1 MFVLKARGM
10 PFYDMYVSVYFSS
23 WYLSGLGNVRVTFE
37 PNTAKG
43 PVLVFTKLISIV
55 YHCLGEENETD
66 FVELLFVVLA
76 AALLSHSDSLEGDK
90 PEISCIEFSGKL

>member
-1 MFVLKARGM
+1 
-10 PFYDMYVSVYFSS
+10 
-23 WYLSGLGNVRVTFE
+23 VTFE

-55 YHCLGEENETD
+55 YHRLGEENETD

-90 PEISCIEFSGKL
+90 PEISCIEFSGKF